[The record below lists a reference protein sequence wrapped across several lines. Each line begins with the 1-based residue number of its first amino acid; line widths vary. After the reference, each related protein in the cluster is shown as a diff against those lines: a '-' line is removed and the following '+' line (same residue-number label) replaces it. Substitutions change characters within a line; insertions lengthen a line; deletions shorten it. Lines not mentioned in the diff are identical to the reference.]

1 MYRGWIQYLLPSIFL
16 FIATIMLWRR
26 HFRKGGAL
34 EAFTVTPPPNRN
46 AVEQLLTLQEAI
58 TQFESLIQAG
68 NIVLLKVRALLLAI
82 LPRVSILVLVYFEEK
97 FKCWNV
103 VMPKYLLLIYVC
115 NNLWCVMMKFVL
127 CFVNPL

>member
-1 MYRGWIQYLLPSIFL
+1 MYRGWIQYLLPSVFL
-16 FIATIMLWRR
+16 FIAIIMLWHR

-34 EAFTVTPPPNRN
+34 EPFTVTPPQNRN

-82 LPRVSILVLVYFEEK
+82 LPQVSILVMVYLEAK
-97 FKCWNV
+97 FKCCGC
-103 VMPKYLLLIYVC
+103 M
-115 NNLWCVMMKFVL
+115 
-127 CFVNPL
+127 

>member
-1 MYRGWIQYLLPSIFL
+1 
-16 FIATIMLWRR
+16 MLWRR
-26 HFRKGGAL
+26 HLRKGGTL
-34 EAFTVTPPPNRN
+34 EAFTVTAPPNRN

-82 LPRVSILVLVYFEEK
+82 LPQVSILVIVYLEEK

-103 VMPKYLLLIYVC
+103 VRPKYLILIYVC
-115 NNLWCVMMKFVL
+115 NYLWGAMMKLVL

>member
-1 MYRGWIQYLLPSIFL
+1 
-16 FIATIMLWRR
+16 MLWHR

-34 EAFTVTPPPNRN
+34 EPFTVTPPQNRN

-82 LPRVSILVLVYFEEK
+82 LPQVSILVMVYLETN
-97 FKCWNV
+97 FKCCGCSS
-103 VMPKYLLLIYVC
+103 IYVITC
-115 NNLWCVMMKFVL
+115 GVQ
-127 CFVNPL
+127 